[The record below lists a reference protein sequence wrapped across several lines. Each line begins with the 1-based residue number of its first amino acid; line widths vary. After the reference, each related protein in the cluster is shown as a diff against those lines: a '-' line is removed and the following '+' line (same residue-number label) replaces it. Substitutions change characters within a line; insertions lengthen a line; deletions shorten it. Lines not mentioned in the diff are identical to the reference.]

1 MTSMFSVLALS
12 LLSLLQS
19 NNPVELLFIGDAMQH
34 MAQITAASRGDGTY
48 DYSQCFALIED
59 EVRAADYAVVNLEV
73 TLGGKPYSGYP
84 CFSAPDSYARQL
96 RDSGF
101 DLFLTANNHCL
112 DTRDRGLA
120 RTIATLDSL
129 GVPHLDTY
137 VNATERAR
145 LMPHITT
152 IRGIRFAFI
161 NYTYDTNGITVQR
174 DAVVDYIDRDLIARD
189 VKAARD
195 AGAQVIVACM
205 HWGIEYTLVPVQE
218 QRDLADFLVDQGVDL
233 IIGGHPHVVEPMEV
247 RHSDRYNKD
256 VLLVYSLGNFIS
268 NMNDPD
274 CRGGAWV
281 KVGVAMMGDK
291 PVIINPRYQLFFCQK
306 PTGSTNY
313 MVIPEPMRD
322 KVTPGQRDAFDR
334 FMTRAHSMAMDK
346 NIGVPQ
352 QQ

>member
-1 MTSMFSVLALS
+1 MFSVLALS

-129 GVPHLDTY
+129 GVPHLGTY

-256 VLLVYSLGNFIS
+256 VLLVYSLGNFT
-268 NMNDPD
+268 DH
-274 CRGGAWV
+274 C
-281 KVGVAMMGDK
+281 VGLHMEKILHLDRTDRNSDLK
-291 PVIINPRYQLFFCQK
+291 TWLCSFLQSL
-306 PTGSTNY
+306 
-313 MVIPEPMRD
+313 
-322 KVTPGQRDAFDR
+322 PGNTDR
-334 FMTRAHSMAMDK
+334 FLVS
-346 NIGVPQ
+346 NIDRDCNDSVFYGRTDGFNQEPVCFLLPDRTKINCRNA
-352 QQ
+352 